1 MHLTNLDYV
10 PGHKIVEMFGMQW
23 RLATIS
29 LADKGIFRTLLDKR
43 KGVGHPLNEEIKA
56 FSQQVDKRANFCL
69 GVNISQSTKVVDGKI
84 IMMVIITG
92 TPVFV
97 VPEDQPAAVSE

>member
-10 PGHKIVEMFGMQW
+10 PGHKIVEMYEMQW

-29 LADKGIFRTLLDKR
+29 LADKGIFRTLLDKK
-43 KGVGHPLNEEIKA
+43 KGVGHPFGEEIKA
-56 FSQQVDKRANFCL
+56 FRQQMDDRANFCV

-84 IMMVIITG
+84 VMMVIITG
-92 TPVFV
+92 TPVYV
-97 VPEDQPAAVSE
+97 VPEDQQKEAL